1 MGEGTNRVSAGRTDG
16 EPRKTDG
23 EPRKMA
29 REIESEITEVRSRL
43 DRGLAELD
51 RRRHELT
58 DVRLQVRRHPMVAV
72 VAGATVLAIVGGVAY
87 AIYASRQRQK
97 PLSKAAR
104 LREAISRMVD
114 DPKKVAKSQ
123 PTVPEKILAAAGTA
137 AATMLTKKLLERAF
151 SAMTEQPEGTR
162 AHAR

>member
-1 MGEGTNRVSAGRTDG
+1 MGEGTNRVSVGRTNG
-16 EPRKTDG
+16 EPRKV
-23 EPRKMA
+23 A
-29 REIESEITEVRSRL
+29 RELESEITEVRSRL

-72 VAGATVLAIVGGVAY
+72 AAGATVLVLIGGVAY

-97 PLSKAAR
+97 PLPKAAR
-104 LREAISRMVD
+104 LREALSRALD
-114 DPKKVAKSQ
+114 NPKKVAKSE
-123 PTVPEKILAAAGTA
+123 PTVPEKILAAVGTV

-151 SAMTEQPEGTR
+151 NTVGRQPEPSR
-162 AHAR
+162 R

>member
-16 EPRKTDG
+16 EPRKMT
-23 EPRKMA
+23 
-29 REIESEITEVRSRL
+29 REIESEITEVRTRL

-58 DVRLQVRRHPMVAV
+58 DVRLRVRRHPMVAV
-72 VAGATVLAIVGGVAY
+72 AAGATVLLLIGGVAY

-97 PLSKAAR
+97 PLPKAAR
-104 LREAISRMVD
+104 LREALSRALD
-114 DPKKVAKSQ
+114 NPKKVAKSE
-123 PTVPEKILAAAGTA
+123 PTVPEKILAAVGTV

-151 SAMTEQPEGTR
+151 NTVGRQPEPSR
-162 AHAR
+162 R

>member
-1 MGEGTNRVSAGRTDG
+1 MGEGTNRVNAGR
-16 EPRKTDG
+16 TDG

-29 REIESEITEVRSRL
+29 RELESEITEVRTRL

-58 DVRLQVRRHPMVAV
+58 DVRLQVRRHPMIAVA
-72 VAGATVLAIVGGVAY
+72 AGATVLVLIGGVAY

-97 PLSKAAR
+97 PLPKAAR
-104 LREAISRMVD
+104 LREALSRALD
-114 DPKKVAKSQ
+114 NPKKVAKSE
-123 PTVPEKILAAAGTA
+123 PTVPEKILAAVGTV

-151 SAMTEQPEGTR
+151 NTVGRQPEPSR
-162 AHAR
+162 R

>member
-1 MGEGTNRVSAGRTDG
+1 MGEGTNRVNAGRTNG
-16 EPRKTDG
+16 EPRKV
-23 EPRKMA
+23 A
-29 REIESEITEVRSRL
+29 REIESEIQEARSRL
-43 DRGLAELD
+43 DHGLAELD

-72 VAGATVLAIVGGVAY
+72 GAGVTVVLIIGGVAY
-87 AIYASRQRQK
+87 AVWASRQRQK

-114 DPKKVAKSQ
+114 EPKKVAKSE
-123 PTVPEKILAAAGTA
+123 PTVPEKILAAVGTA

-151 SAMTEQPEGTR
+151 NSVGKEHENLRSA
-162 AHAR
+162 

>member
-16 EPRKTDG
+16 EPRKMT
-23 EPRKMA
+23 
-29 REIESEITEVRSRL
+29 REIESEITEVRTRL

-58 DVRLQVRRHPMVAV
+58 DVRLQVRRHPMIAVA
-72 VAGATVLAIVGGVAY
+72 AGATVLVLIGGVAY

-97 PLSKAAR
+97 PLPKAAR
-104 LREAISRMVD
+104 LREALSRALD
-114 DPKKVAKSQ
+114 NPKKVAKSE
-123 PTVPEKILAAAGTA
+123 PTVPEKILAAVGTV

-151 SAMTEQPEGTR
+151 NTVGRQPEPSR
-162 AHAR
+162 R

>member
-16 EPRKTDG
+16 EPRKMT
-23 EPRKMA
+23 
-29 REIESEITEVRSRL
+29 REIESEITEVRTRL

-58 DVRLQVRRHPMVAV
+58 DVRLRVRRHPMVAV
-72 VAGATVLAIVGGVAY
+72 AAGATVLLLIGGVAY

-97 PLSKAAR
+97 PLPKAAR
-104 LREAISRMVD
+104 LREALSRMVEN
-114 DPKKVAKSQ
+114 PKKVAKSDL
-123 PTVPEKILAAAGTA
+123 TVPEKILAAAGTA

-151 SAMTEQPEGTR
+151 SAMTERPDLTR
-162 AHAR
+162 SR